1 MIPLPAIKP
10 LLTGSRPRLATSMPI
25 GSPAAPHRRDC
36 DSSARRLILAATI
49 HARVAPARSSNAATG
64 RRTRYLSQLKRFDTL
79 ATFSFFRPSQFL
91 TIREPS
97 APHVARYA
105 PRLSLMIQPAWRRRS
120 ATLR

>member
-10 LLTGSRPRLATSMPI
+10 LLTGSPPRLAPSIPI

-97 APHVARYA
+97 APHVAR
-105 PRLSLMIQPAWRRRS
+105 
-120 ATLR
+120 